1 VEDYLIQPW
10 DAEEELT
17 GINLDMWVPPE
28 IDELAQQVIAYYDM
42 EVYAKT
48 LITSKPD
55 KGGAIWKIETDKGPR
70 SLKLLHRKPIRS
82 LFSVG
87 AQDYIVKQGGRVP
100 GLIKTKEGL
109 LYVEM
114 GGKLWIVTD
123 WIESLTPASKDLQ
136 GAQDLC
142 YGLGEFHRHSRGYT
156 PPTGSKRASRLY
168 RWPAYY
174 QKIITK
180 INWFRNVA
188 KAYIEIPSS
197 QTLLSS
203 IELFERQA
211 LDAVSLLEQS
221 SYSQM
226 LSMGEEHWGL
236 VHQDYGWSNGQLG
249 TGGLWVIDL
258 DGVSYD
264 LPIRDLR
271 KLISSSMDDLGRWD
285 VPWIQGMIS
294 AYHEANP
301 LDLET
306 YEILLNDL
314 AFPNEFYK
322 HINEMLYDPIDF
334 LTNDLEGIMS
344 RLTLLEKTKAL
355 ALAELT
361 LDKEKFQTGHYESN
375 TVFEPEKLEMMQIKA
390 TSENISLPRLL
401 TKEKSPFDPEKDQEG
416 YHIEKNKPKLHLL
429 KGVTK
434 HEGVIENKIMQMNE
448 DHKLK
453 VLMICTE
460 KLPVPPVRGGA
471 IQTYIQGISGF
482 LSQRHDLTILGT
494 TDPSLPLEEYKNN
507 IRYVRIESEQVLEI
521 YATKV
526 IDFLRNESFDLIH
539 VFNRPRLIPLISEV
553 APYSRLILSM
563 HNDMFGTN
571 KIHQQDA
578 LTAIKEVERIVTVS
592 DYVGKTISSLYP
604 QAASKVHT
612 IYSGVD
618 LKTFIPWETSKS
630 ASQIRQKLRSDYQL
644 EDKTV
649 ILFVGRLTP
658 KKGTDLLI
666 QAIKELFLEDSNIA
680 LVIVGG
686 TWYSVDIVT
695 DYVAYVRALAERAPF
710 PVITTGYVSSDLIH
724 QWFWAGDIFV
734 CSSQW
739 QEPLARVHYE
749 AMAAGLP
756 FLTTARGGNP
766 EVVIDQNGLLVER
779 PEDPIE
785 FADKLKLLL
794 TDPKLRSSMGQTGRR
809 IAEDRFSWER
819 VAQEV
824 LETWTQRL
832 ILETDTEKK
841 IAQLDS
847 DKLIGKGKGK
857 VKVKGKGKVKVKGK
871 GKGKGKVKDLDK
883 GKELDIKDKDLE
895 KYYDPAIESGSSV
908 VRITRDMIIQMRVNN
923 NGISFTG
930 PSLGK
935 NIRDLIV
942 PMRVNCKLIDITSP
956 SVLKIT
962 GEMIVH

>member
-1 VEDYLIQPW
+1 MEDYLIRPW
-10 DAEEELT
+10 DTEEALN

-28 IDELAQQVIAYYDM
+28 IDELAQQVISYYDM
-42 EVYAKT
+42 DVHSKT

-82 LFSVG
+82 QFSVG

-100 GLIKTKEGL
+100 ELIKTKESL
-109 LYVEM
+109 LYVER

-123 WIESLTPASKDLQ
+123 WIESLTPASKDLL
-136 GAQDLC
+136 GAQALC
-142 YGLGEFHRHSRGYT
+142 YGLGEFHRHSRGYN
-156 PPTGSKRASRLY
+156 PPTGSQRASRLY

-174 QKIITK
+174 QKIIKK
-180 INWFRNVA
+180 IDWFRNVA
-188 KAYIEIPSS
+188 IAYIDIPSS
-197 QTLLSS
+197 KELLSI
-203 IELFERQA
+203 IEIFERQA
-211 LDAVSLLEQS
+211 LDALHFLEQS
-221 SYSQM
+221 SYTQM
-226 LSMGEEHWGL
+226 LLMGEEYWGL
-236 VHQDYGWSNGQLG
+236 AHQDYGWSNGQLG

-258 DGVSYD
+258 DGVSFD

-271 KLISSSMDDLGRWD
+271 KLISSSMDDLGGWD
-285 VPWIQGMIS
+285 VPWIQGMIN

-334 LTNDLEGIMS
+334 LTNDLEEILS
-344 RLTLLEKTKAL
+344 RLNLLEKTKGL
-355 ALAELT
+355 ALAELK
-361 LDKEKFQTGHYESN
+361 LDKGKFKTRHYRSD
-375 TVFEPEKLEMMQIKA
+375 TFFEPKKLEIMQIKA
-390 TSENISLPRLL
+390 SEEKFTLPKLL
-401 TKEKSPFDPEKDQEG
+401 TNEKSPL
-416 YHIEKNKPKLHLL
+416 YHDKSQVGHLNKKSKPKIQHL
-429 KGVTK
+429 KVVTN
-434 HEGVIENKIMQMNE
+434 HEGDIENTIYPNNG

-471 IQTYIQGISGF
+471 IQTYIEGISGL

-494 TDPSLPLEEYKNN
+494 TDPTLPLEEYKNN
-507 IRYVRIESEQVLEI
+507 IRYVRIESEQILEI
-521 YATKV
+521 YAAKV
-526 IDFLRNESFDLIH
+526 IDFLQNESFDLIH
-539 VFNRPRLIPLISEV
+539 IFNRPRLIPLIREV

-563 HNDMFGTN
+563 HNDMFHTN
-571 KIHQQDA
+571 KIQRQDA
-578 LTAIKEVERIVTVS
+578 LTAIKEVEQIVTVS

-618 LKTFIPWETSKS
+618 LKTFIPWETSEL
-630 ASQIRQKLRSDYQL
+630 AAQIRRKLRSDYQL

-666 QAIKELFLEDSNIA
+666 QAIKQLSLMDSNIA

-686 TWYSVDIVT
+686 TWYSADIVT

-734 CSSQW
+734 CPSQW

-766 EVVIDQNGLLVER
+766 EVVIDRNGLLVES
-779 PEDPIE
+779 PEDLLE
-785 FADKLKLLL
+785 FSGKLKILL

-809 IAEDRFSWER
+809 LAEERFGWER
-819 VAQEV
+819 VAHEV
-824 LETWTQRL
+824 LETWTQKL
-832 ILETDTEKK
+832 NLETDTENE
-841 IAQLDS
+841 IDHLDS
-847 DKLIGKGKGK
+847 D
-857 VKVKGKGKVKVKGK
+857 KVKGK
-871 GKGKGKVKDLDK
+871 GKGKGK
-883 GKELDIKDKDLE
+883 GYAEW
-895 KYYDPAIESGSSV
+895 G
-908 VRITRDMIIQMRVNN
+908 
-923 NGISFTG
+923 
-930 PSLGK
+930 
-935 NIRDLIV
+935 
-942 PMRVNCKLIDITSP
+942 
-956 SVLKIT
+956 
-962 GEMIVH
+962 